1 MEGVRTGRVVLDWLL
16 LGPFSTPPTF
26 ATKKTVG
33 KVWSIRN
40 AMSALFEKKKKELR
54 EMGRIWWCWDSLGVN
69 TSSFIWRPGFK
80 HGCRFVTLDK

>member
-16 LGPFSTPPTF
+16 LEPFSTPPTF

-40 AMSALFEKKKKELR
+40 AMSALFEKKKKR
-54 EMGRIWWCWDSLGVN
+54 TARNG
-69 TSSFIWRPGFK
+69 
-80 HGCRFVTLDK
+80 